1 MWRIENVDDM
11 KFSDVMK
18 KNCILFICLFIYT
31 VAQAQQELELN
42 PVEQLQQQIGIEDQ
56 TIEEVQK
63 LKISGYIQPQFQ
75 FGGKDASLS
84 VGTANEDQ
92 SRSFNRIGIR
102 RGRIKITY
110 DEGIA
115 SVVFQLNMTEKGV
128 GIKDAYLNLKEPWF
142 GTNTLRV
149 GVFGHPF
156 GFEINQSSSSRET
169 PERSL
174 VFRTLFPDA
183 RDVGGMLIMQ
193 ATKTSP
199 LHFLKLEAGL
209 LNGNGIK
216 QEIDNRKDFIGHL
229 SVDKNM
235 SHNINVGLGVSYYNG
250 GVYQGT
256 ENIYAMLGNRFVL
269 NSDDSNIGKFA
280 KREYFGFDGQLN
292 ITSLLGKTKLR
303 GEYLWGMQPG
313 SISGSKSPNTSA
325 LPTNDTYIRNFN
337 GGYMI
342 FVQDIGTTPFSAV
355 LKYDWYDPNTKVAA
369 NEIGLNDTNK
379 GDIDYRTF
387 GLGFLWRV
395 TNNVRLQAYYEFVN
409 NEKSESLS
417 SYNKDLEDDVFT
429 LRLQYKF

>member
-1 MWRIENVDDM
+1 M
-11 KFSDVMK
+11 KFSVEMK
-18 KNCILFICLFIYT
+18 RSSILLICFVFYS
-31 VAQAQQELELN
+31 VANAQQELELN
-42 PVEQLQQQIGIEDQ
+42 PVEQLPQQIKMQDEAIKA
-56 TIEEVQK
+56 VQK
-63 LKISGYIQPQFQ
+63 LKVSGYIQPQFQ
-75 FGGKDASLS
+75 YGEEDASLS
-84 VGTANEDQ
+84 VGAANGNE
-92 SRSFNRIGIR
+92 STSFNRIGIR

-128 GIKDAYLNLKEPWF
+128 GIKDAYLNLKEPWL

-156 GFEINQSSSSRET
+156 GYEINQSSSSRET

-174 VFRTLFPDA
+174 IFRTLFPEA
-183 RDVGGMLIMQ
+183 RDIGGMLIMQ
-193 ATKTSP
+193 TAKTSP
-199 LHFLKLEAGL
+199 LHFLKLEAGFFA
-209 LNGNGIK
+209 GNGIK

-229 SVDKNM
+229 SADKNI
-235 SHNINVGLGVSYYNG
+235 SDNINLGFGLSYYNG
-250 GVYQGT
+250 GVYQGK
-256 ENIYAMLGNRFVL
+256 ENIYSMLGKAFVL
-269 NSDDSNIGKFA
+269 NSDDSNLGKFA
-280 KREYFGFDGQLN
+280 KREYFGFDGQFN
-292 ITSLLGKTKLR
+292 IISPVGKTKLR
-303 GEYLWGMQPG
+303 GEYLWGTQPG
-313 SISGSKSPNTSA
+313 NISGSKSPNSSA
-325 LPTNDTYIRNFN
+325 LATTDTYIRNFN
-337 GGYMI
+337 GGYVM